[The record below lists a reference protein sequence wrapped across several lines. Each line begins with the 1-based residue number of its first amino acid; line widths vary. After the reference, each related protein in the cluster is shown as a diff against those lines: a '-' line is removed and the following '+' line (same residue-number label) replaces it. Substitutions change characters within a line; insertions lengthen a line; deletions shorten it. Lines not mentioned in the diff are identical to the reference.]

1 MLRKNKVTVVLND
14 EERKFLDDCRAFY
27 FGEGR
32 PVTISGLVRE
42 LIFDNTNRQFKDLNY
57 ALGNEG
63 L

>member
-1 MLRKNKVTVVLND
+1 MLRKNKITVVLTD
-14 EERKFLDDCRAFY
+14 IERQWLDDCRAFY

-42 LIFDNTNRQFKDLNY
+42 LMFDNRNKQFRDLNY

-63 L
+63 V